1 MIGLRIRPINVPI
14 WILIFTIGLTTLG
27 LIMVYS
33 ASATVAGAEQR
44 KAALQHSS
52 PDEIESDYHA
62 ATYLKKQFFWA
73 SLGLASMAF
82 FAAFDYR
89 KLKRWSFWI
98 MAISFVLC
106 LMVWMPGI
114 GSKVNGANRWIR
126 LGPMGFQPSE
136 LAKLGLIIY
145 MARIIDDRH
154 RHFQSSLSGILPAI
168 FFAGLFGTVIVI
180 QPDFGAT
187 FVLGLIVFGM
197 WLCGEMQWK
206 HVAGLTFATVPVA
219 VAAFLT
225 QPYRIRRLF
234 AFLSDDPEL
243 RLREGFQLE
252 QSLIAIGSGGWSGL
266 GLGEGIQ
273 KHHYLYAGHTDFIF
287 AIIAEELGFFRV
299 SMVIL
304 AYMALVALGWWVALN
319 TSDFFGSLLATGI
332 TLMIFL
338 GASIHMGVSLGM
350 LPTKGLVLPLVSYG
364 GTSLLVTLSA
374 MGILINIATRQFGLL
389 EPPAPVTRRRQMR
402 RF

>member
-1 MIGLRIRPINVPI
+1 MNGFRIRPLNVPV

-44 KAALQHSS
+44 KAAIRSN
-52 PDEIESDYHA
+52 PTAEIEADYHA

-82 FAAFDYR
+82 FAVFDYR
-89 KLKRWSFWI
+89 KLKDWSFWI
-98 MAISFVLC
+98 MAISFILC

-114 GSKVNGANRWIR
+114 GTKVNGANRWIR

-136 LAKLGLIIY
+136 LAKLGLVIY
-145 MARIIDDRH
+145 MARIIDDQH
-154 RHFQSSLSGILPAI
+154 RQFQSSLKGIVPAI
-168 FFAGLFGTVIVI
+168 FFAALFGSVIVI

-187 FVLGLIVFGM
+187 FVLGLIVLGM
-197 WLCGEMQWK
+197 WVSGEMQWK
-206 HVAGLTFATVPVA
+206 HIGGLTLATIPVG

-225 QPYRIRRLF
+225 QPYRLRRLF

-287 AIIAEELGFFRV
+287 AILAEELGFIRV
-299 SMVIL
+299 SMIIL
-304 AYMALVALGWWVALN
+304 AYMALVALGWWVAIN

-332 TLMIFL
+332 TLMVFL
-338 GASIHMGVSLGM
+338 GAAIHMGVSLGM
-350 LPTKGLVLPLVSYG
+350 LPTKGLVLPFVSYG

-374 MGILINIATRQFGLL
+374 MGILVNIATRQFGLL
-389 EPPAPVTRRRQMR
+389 EPPAPVTRRRPTR